1 MDKID
6 VQLHQSYISDCPCA
20 VRTRPNCVHQTP
32 LTPETQNS
40 FTKKELEVK
49 NVVKMYVCI
58 YKDKRILI
66 AGGGGSF
73 FMRFRISC
81 FQFFYCC
88 GFMII
93 IIVLASP
100 LFLCNVFTISC
111 LFCVIRVVSCFTL
124 TVNFLWCFNSVLS
137 LCLFDF
143 SALLSSTFPS
153 FAMCVIRN
161 RCAVYKEP
169 FPSLCCIACVFY
181 ASFSPLVLSVFF
193 FGFILWLFWI
203 PSFFF

>member
-1 MDKID
+1 MR
-6 VQLHQSYISDCPCA
+6 SE
-20 VRTRPNCVHQTP
+20 N
-32 LTPETQNS
+32 ETQLCTSNIS
-40 FTKKELEVK
+40 RRKKELEVK

-66 AGGGGSF
+66 AGWGGVSF

-153 FAMCVIRN
+153 FAVCRN
-161 RCAVYKEP
+161 LYTLQ
-169 FPSLCCIACVFY
+169 SLC
-181 ASFSPLVLSVFF
+181 SV
-193 FGFILWLFWI
+193 
-203 PSFFF
+203 

>member
-1 MDKID
+1 
-6 VQLHQSYISDCPCA
+6 
-20 VRTRPNCVHQTP
+20 
-32 LTPETQNS
+32 
-40 FTKKELEVK
+40 
-49 NVVKMYVCI
+49 
-58 YKDKRILI
+58 
-66 AGGGGSF
+66 
-73 FMRFRISC
+73 
-81 FQFFYCC
+81 
-88 GFMII
+88 MII

-153 FAMCVIRN
+153 FAVCVIRN

-181 ASFSPLVLSVFF
+181 ASFSPLSVFF